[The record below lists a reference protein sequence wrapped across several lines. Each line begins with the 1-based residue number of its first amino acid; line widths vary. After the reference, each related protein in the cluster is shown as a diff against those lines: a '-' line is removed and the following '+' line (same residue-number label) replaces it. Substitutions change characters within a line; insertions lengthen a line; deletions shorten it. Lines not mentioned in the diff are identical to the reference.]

1 MLNVL
6 QRSELHDHLA
16 RSMVAVADVL
26 RSESPVGQVADAA
39 AQLLLDRAVTVVAEQ
54 RGSDVTSLA
63 QPQTLDIATP
73 PLGGRMHRRSMQS
86 TELAIDRILLQEDD
100 WLGTHPQLLTE
111 YGNELLRIAA
121 RFGDTPEHITSR
133 ALEDVVRR
141 VLGGFMS
148 RLGGDHISVLDPAC
162 GAATLLN
169 AATDS
174 IESKTVKIYGQD
186 INANIA
192 HRAAQNLF
200 IAGRDATI
208 MIGDLFAE
216 DIFPERFFDI
226 MVADAPYGLRWHL
239 TPDIANDT
247 RFQLG
252 LPPKSDSTFLFIQA
266 MLAKLKPADQGGGI
280 GIFFTNVSTLTSS
293 DSSISALRQKITDL
307 DILHAIIALP
317 EGLNVRTDIRL
328 YALVFNSKKAD
339 KWKGQTQVID
349 LRARYEDNRS
359 GPEKR
364 RLTDQALKELEKV
377 IATPRESAVVRM
389 VTPASF
395 SFRRLELRRPNQTGA
410 AQAEIARRGEY
421 RVLVPAETDSQNWL
435 TTRYPLGV
443 HPEVYNIGG
452 VETRWDV
459 DQVFPSRD
467 RQAVLSS
474 LKQIGWPTT
483 RLSAF
488 TSQMNYLRS
497 ASAPERAEE
506 LARLAGGKR
515 LLVPVEAAHAATA
528 GDPQEVASPHRCLV
542 LDLLAGLD
550 PSFLAGWL
558 NSAAGRLARL
568 AASAATG
575 FSSSPRAV
583 SIADAWTLMDETI
596 VPVPDLAVQEVLAAV
611 GATLAAGHRRLGEL
625 DALMWQSPDAVGEV
639 RRTAR
644 KLLTTGDL
652 HEWAETLPYPLAAAL
667 RTAETR
673 GSDDAA
679 VARQLLH
686 FWEATIIFLA
696 SYLLGALHQDKSL
709 WDAEIPLL
717 IETLRKEN
725 LSFERTSF
733 GTWKVTIERLSRL
746 FRDGLNPA
754 DPDEEARFRQL
765 LGNPSRDLTRRILS
779 TDVVRLVNTANAT
792 RNTMDGHGATM
803 SSRHDRAHRASWET
817 LTEELG
823 DIVGSGMAEFRLLR
837 AGRMDFDGINFRID
851 IEVLLGPATPF
862 VQEQLSTARPLSAGG
877 LYLASSTGDVTP
889 IAPFIRIGNDTDDA
903 DYTCYFYNRREQ
915 DGERMVAYHLASEN
929 EITAPSP
936 KIADFIDALNYS
948 ASQIDSGPDLS
959 PLSLPAADKQG
970 HRTGDSL

>member
-1 MLNVL
+1 
-6 QRSELHDHLA
+6 
-16 RSMVAVADVL
+16 MVAVADVL
-26 RSESPVGQVADAA
+26 RSESSVGQVVDAA
-39 AQLLLDRAVTVVAEQ
+39 AELLLDRAVIVVAEQ
-54 RGSDVTSLA
+54 RGSDISSLA
-63 QPQTLDIATP
+63 PPQRLDIVAP
-73 PLGGRMHRRSMQS
+73 PLGGRIHRRSMQS
-86 TELAIDRILLQEDD
+86 IELAINRVLLEEDD
-100 WLGTHPQLLTE
+100 WLRTHPQLLAE

-121 RFGDTPEHITSR
+121 RFDETAEYITSR

-141 VLGGFMS
+141 VLGGFKS
-148 RLGGDHISVLDPAC
+148 RLADDHISVFDPAC

-169 AATDS
+169 AAADS
-174 IESKTVKIYGQD
+174 VEPKTVITYGQD

-192 HRAAQNLF
+192 HRAVQNLF
-200 IAGRDATI
+200 IAGRDASI
-208 MIGDLFAE
+208 MIGDLLAE

-226 MVADAPYGLRWHL
+226 IVADAPYGLAWHPA
-239 TPDIANDT
+239 PDIAQDA

-280 GIFFTNVSTLTSS
+280 GIFFTNVSTLMSS

-307 DILHAIIALP
+307 DVLHAVIALP

-339 KWKGQTQVID
+339 TWKGQTQVID

-364 RLTDQALKELEKV
+364 RLTDRALRDLEKT
-377 IATPRESAVVRM
+377 IAISRESAVARM
-389 VTPASF
+389 VTPTSF
-395 SFRRLELRRPNQTGA
+395 SFRRLGLRRPNQTGA
-410 AQAEIARRGEY
+410 AHSEITRRGEY

-443 HPEVYNIGG
+443 HPEVYDIGG

-467 RQAVLSS
+467 RQAMLKS

-483 RLSAF
+483 RLSALL
-488 TSQMNYLRS
+488 SQMNYLRS
-497 ASAPERAEE
+497 ASAPERADE
-506 LARLAGGKR
+506 LARLAGGSR
-515 LLVPVEAAHAATA
+515 LLVPVEAAHLATA

-542 LDLLAGLD
+542 LDLLPGLD

-575 FSSSPRAV
+575 FSGSPRTV

-596 VPVPDLAVQEVLAAV
+596 VPVPDLTVQEALAAV
-611 GATLAAGHRRLGEL
+611 GVTLAAGHRRLSEL
-625 DALMWQSPDAVGEV
+625 DAMMWQSPDAVGEV

-686 FWEATIIFLA
+686 FWEATIIFFA

-717 IETLRKEN
+717 TEALQKAN

-733 GTWKVTIERLSRL
+733 GTWRVTIERLSRL

-765 LGNPSRDLTRRILS
+765 LGSPPRDLIRRILS
-779 TDVVRLVNTANAT
+779 TDVVRLLNTANAT
-792 RNTMDGHGATM
+792 RNAKDGHGATM
-803 SSRHDRAHRASWET
+803 SSRHERAHRTSWET
-817 LTEELG
+817 LTEELR
-823 DIVGSGMAEFRLLR
+823 DIIGSGMTEFRLLR
-837 AGRMDFDGINFRID
+837 AGRMDFDDINFRID

-862 VQEQLSTARPLSAGG
+862 VREQISTARALSAGG

-915 DGERMVAYHLASEN
+915 DGERMVAYHLASDN
-929 EITAPSP
+929 EITTPSP
-936 KIADFIDALNYS
+936 KIAKFIDALKYS

-959 PLSLPAADKQG
+959 GLSLPAAD
-970 HRTGDSL
+970 R